1 MNEGEEIN
9 PALESFSLQGFF
21 IRVSW
26 NLRRKEC
33 AHLGHSWRLD
43 HSGRPSKGLTR
54 TSGLDLM
61 VRVSDFPQRGK
72 SIIIYLVTLLKHT
85 EHVNY

>member
-1 MNEGEEIN
+1 MSEGEEIN
-9 PALESFSLQGFF
+9 PALESFALQGFF

-33 AHLGHSWRLD
+33 AHLGHSRRLD

-54 TSGLDLM
+54 IGGLDLR
-61 VRVSDFPQRGK
+61 VRVSDFPQGER
-72 SIIIYLVTLLKHT
+72 
-85 EHVNY
+85 E